1 MLEVTERAAG
11 AEVDFDS
18 ILEGVKEV
26 ARKAGGRRAEIDAAR
41 KFPVELFEEVE
52 ATGAF
57 KLLQPKEYGGLD
69 LSLKEMNQ
77 LVFEGARG
85 LGSLGWLMMVG
96 TASSI
101 GSGLFPEETVRKIT
115 TDFPNLRIRG
125 VIAPKGAAVPVE
137 GGYRITGRWP
147 FGTGGPNPT
156 HVAGNCFI
164 VDDSGKPTFDAD
176 GHPRMVIAMAPADQG
191 KFLDTWHVLG
201 MRGTDSVDI
210 EMNDVFVPEA
220 MTYDLHH
227 LHCVYDIPAAHLP
240 LRVTLSFPHCA
251 VALGIAAGAIDDLVE
266 LGKTKR
272 SSMNPKQLLS
282 EDPVYRHEFGQM
294 ILRYE
299 SAKALLD
306 QFTEKAWQAGV
317 EGRELSAR
325 EILVCRLM
333 ANHITNEC
341 IAVVDWAYTRV
352 GSSSL
357 YDGSSLQTRFR
368 DIHVAS
374 QHASCHTDAYRLLGA
389 SENGVHLTP
398 HELF

>member
-1 MLEVTERAAG
+1 M
-11 AEVDFDS
+11 DFDAV
-18 ILEGVKEV
+18 LNGVKRV
-26 ARKAGGRRAEIDAAR
+26 AEKAAAQRAEIDAAR
-41 KFPVELFEEVE
+41 KFPLDLFEEIE

-115 TDFPNLRIRG
+115 TEFPNLRIRG
-125 VIAPKGAAVPVE
+125 VIAPKGVAVPVE
-137 GGYRITGRWP
+137 GGYRISGRWP

-156 HVAGNCFI
+156 HVAGNCLI
-164 VDDSGKPTFDAD
+164 VDENGKPKFDENGD
-176 GHPRMVIAMAPADQG
+176 PQMVIAMAPADKG

-210 EMNDVFVPEA
+210 QMDDVFVSEA
-220 MTYDLHH
+220 MTYNLHH
-227 LHCVYDIPAAHLP
+227 MHCVYDIPAAHLP

-251 VALGIAAGAIDDLVE
+251 VALGIAQGAIDDLVE

-299 SAKALLD
+299 AANALLD
-306 QFTEKAWQAGV
+306 QFTDRAWQAGV
-317 EGRELSAR
+317 EGRELTPR
-325 EILVCRLM
+325 EILTCRLM

-341 IAVVDWAYTRV
+341 IAIVDWAYTRV

-374 QHASCHTDAYRLLGA
+374 QHASCHTDAYRHLGA
-389 SENGVHLTP
+389 AMNGVELTP
-398 HELF
+398 RELF

>member
-1 MLEVTERAAG
+1 MLDVTERVSGDHADF
-11 AEVDFDS
+11 AE
-18 ILEGVKEV
+18 ILAGVKRV
-26 ARKAGGRRAEIDAAR
+26 AAKAAERRAEIDAAR

-69 LSLKEMNQ
+69 LTLKEMNQ

-115 TDFPNLRIRG
+115 TEFPHLRIRG
-125 VIAPKGAAVPVE
+125 VIAPKGVARPVE
-137 GGYRITGRWP
+137 GGYRISGRWP

-156 HVAGNCFI
+156 HVAGNCLI
-164 VDDSGKPTFDAD
+164 VDEHGKPIFDENGD
-176 GHPRMVIAMAPADQG
+176 PRMVIAMATADNG

-210 EMNDVFVPEA
+210 QMDDVFVPEA

-251 VALGIAAGAIDDLVE
+251 VALGIAQGAIDDLVE
-266 LGKTKR
+266 LLKTKR
-272 SSMNPKQLLS
+272 SSMNPKQLLG
-282 EDPVYRHEFGQM
+282 EDPVFRHEFGQM
-294 ILRYE
+294 ILKFE
-299 SAKALLD
+299 GAQALLD

-317 EGRELSAR
+317 DGRELSQR

-341 IAVVDWAYTRV
+341 ISIVDWAYTRV

-357 YDGSSLQTRFR
+357 YDGSSLQVRFR

-374 QHASCHTDAYRLLGA
+374 QHASCHTDAYRNLGA
-389 SENGVHLTP
+389 VMTGV
-398 HELF
+398 ELAPRDLF